1 MEVHTQKNFV
11 SHTILN
17 NCGIEGQVPICLG
30 ELSNLI
36 SLDVSSNSLKGTVSE
51 EHFKALSEIE
61 TLSMSL
67 NQIAFQGSLWLGL
80 HFKLLHL
87 NWDHVGWVES
97 SELG

>member
-67 NQIAFQGSLWLGL
+67 NQIAFQASL
-80 HFKLLHL
+80 
-87 NWDHVGWVES
+87 
-97 SELG
+97 